1 MVSQTVGPAAVY
13 LVSRDISCSP
23 SDEAWLATLALSE
36 DQSKWSTTSC
46 RLHTRVTPGWATH
59 SSDWSIKTRRE
70 SRVAVVVVVVML
82 SCDSQSLYLPILSIA
97 N

>member
-1 MVSQTVGPAAVY
+1 MY
-13 LVSRDISCSP
+13 LVILDISCSP

-36 DQSKWSTTSC
+36 DQSKWSTTSW

-70 SRVAVVVVVVML
+70 SRVAVVVVVVVVVML